1 MLDKRSVGHIDW
13 PVLILMGMLIS
24 IGLMNLYSAIYRAE
38 TKILFPIITTQLM
51 WVAVGF
57 GALLIASIVNYAYL
71 EKLAWPIYSI
81 TVLMLVY
88 VLVNGTIVY
97 GARRW
102 ITLGGFSIQPSEI
115 SKLAVIIIM
124 AKYFSKNDAPM
135 GYTFRTILIPSLLVL
150 IPFILVLKEPDL
162 GTALLIIMG
171 FGATLIYVGL
181 RLRTIGQI
189 FVGILCTIPIAWY
202 FVLKEYQKDRIRVFL
217 DPAKDRLGDAWHIT
231 QSIIAIG
238 SGKLIGKGFLSG
250 TQSKLEFVPKQHTDF
265 IFSVFAEEWGLVGSF
280 AVLFL
285 FFLLIAAGLGIAARA
300 KDKFGSILAFGIT
313 AMLFTQIFVN
323 IGMELDILPVVGVT
337 LPFFSYGGSSLVI
350 SMMSIGLLINISM
363 RRHMF

>member
-13 PVLILMGMLIS
+13 PVLILTGILIS
-24 IGLMNLYSAIYRAE
+24 IGLMNLYSAIYRTE
-38 TKILFPIITTQLM
+38 TRILFPIITTQLM

-57 GALLIASIVNYAYL
+57 GVLLIASIVNYNYL
-71 EKLAWPIYSI
+71 EKLAWPIYI
-81 TVLMLVY
+81 LTVMMLTY
-88 VLVNGTIVY
+88 VLINGTLVY

-102 ITLGGFSIQPSEI
+102 ISFGGFSIQPSEI
-115 SKLAVIIIM
+115 SKIAVIIIM
-124 AKYFSKNDAPM
+124 AKYFSKSDSLY
-135 GYTFRTILIPSLLVL
+135 GYTFKTILTPSVLAL

-162 GTALLIIMG
+162 GTALLIIMV

-189 FVGILCTIPIAWY
+189 FFGILCTIPIAWY
-202 FVLKEYQKDRIRVFL
+202 FILKEYQKDRIRVFL

-265 IFSVFAEEWGLVGSF
+265 IFSVFAEEWGFLGCFV
-280 AVLFL
+280 VILL
-285 FFLLIAAGLGIAARA
+285 FFLLISSGLTIAARS
-300 KDKFGSILAFGIT
+300 KDKFGSILAFGVT

-350 SMMSIGLLINISM
+350 SMIGIGLLINISM